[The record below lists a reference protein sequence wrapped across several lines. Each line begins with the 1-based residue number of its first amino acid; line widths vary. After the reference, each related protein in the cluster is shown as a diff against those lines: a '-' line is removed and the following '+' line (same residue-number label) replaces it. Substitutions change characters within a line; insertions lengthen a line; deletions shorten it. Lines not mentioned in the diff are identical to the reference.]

1 MKTRRLNSDE
11 FFWIFAAFFLP
22 CVILMLSLNKAP
34 DLLFSSITRQVRD
47 ISDMKATIAR
57 GRIFYSDVLCDILT
71 RRFYPS
77 YIICFLIGGNLGTFL
92 IRLFFYL
99 RFGLLS
105 VGIYLFSS
113 WHVKNSY
120 LWSAILGVACSVSAV
135 GIVASTNPQ
144 IMNVMIVMPFA
155 ACFADSLMR
164 HDTKYDF
171 WSAVVCF
178 SLFIMGGIYG
188 LLTGPI
194 FMLFIVLFFKGLIG
208 TAKIG
213 SVIKAY
219 CVSLI
224 CQLPLI
230 TVLAFA
236 GMHFIDIETEFENS
250 RVTFKY
256 FDLLTTMLDGTEITI
271 PQAGFNA
278 VMSVSILVLMLAIL
292 FFLNRS
298 IPFKAKACCIVFIIF
313 IPVSSSWS
321 LLSAILS
328 IVGNQGTAEFSRITA
343 LCIILFLMAAI
354 SLRNIPNLKS
364 TDIYLSVFA
373 VLAFITVANSS
384 SSSEVV
390 RSIFN
395 LWFSGAAVIFWG
407 ICFLLFIA
415 DKKKAVTVL
424 ASLGA
429 IGIAVNTMYCLSISY
444 MTGNIS
450 SISPY
455 AGFDA
460 SSDINVV
467 SDGSLPLSGETPEC
481 INVEGDLREGTED
494 LQLPEVYN
502 LISREVVL
510 EDIFEPADAFTVFSS
525 GVSELG
531 PGRYCIDI
539 PGQSTEI
546 LLRAEALDTESSYY
560 VYSSFGGQAVL
571 TEQYNDGDVQNDFN
585 GPFFKILD
593 RREYSVNLRQVTP
606 SLEQT
611 AYFSLWRANGTS
623 MEALGS
629 HAYPMDRYTATVPG
643 SDNVSTPGY
652 NTVVTSV
659 LYNENY
665 NISVKGP
672 DGSVSCD
679 TFNLAGKLAGVYY
692 SDGISDYS
700 FRISSDNTVA
710 VVSVV
715 IWILC
720 SGFVIYNVV
729 RNKERTGKETAN
741 AEQKD
746 NRR

>member
-208 TAKIG
+208 TARIG

-219 CVSLI
+219 GVSLI

-230 TVLAFA
+230 TALAFA
-236 GMHFIDIETEFENS
+236 GMHFIDIATEFENS

-313 IPVSSSWS
+313 
-321 LLSAILS
+321 
-328 IVGNQGTAEFSRITA
+328 
-343 LCIILFLMAAI
+343 
-354 SLRNIPNLKS
+354 
-364 TDIYLSVFA
+364 
-373 VLAFITVANSS
+373 
-384 SSSEVV
+384 
-390 RSIFN
+390 
-395 LWFSGAAVIFWG
+395 
-407 ICFLLFIA
+407 
-415 DKKKAVTVL
+415 
-424 ASLGA
+424 
-429 IGIAVNTMYCLSISY
+429 
-444 MTGNIS
+444 
-450 SISPY
+450 
-455 AGFDA
+455 
-460 SSDINVV
+460 
-467 SDGSLPLSGETPEC
+467 
-481 INVEGDLREGTED
+481 
-494 LQLPEVYN
+494 
-502 LISREVVL
+502 
-510 EDIFEPADAFTVFSS
+510 
-525 GVSELG
+525 
-531 PGRYCIDI
+531 
-539 PGQSTEI
+539 
-546 LLRAEALDTESSYY
+546 
-560 VYSSFGGQAVL
+560 
-571 TEQYNDGDVQNDFN
+571 
-585 GPFFKILD
+585 
-593 RREYSVNLRQVTP
+593 
-606 SLEQT
+606 
-611 AYFSLWRANGTS
+611 
-623 MEALGS
+623 
-629 HAYPMDRYTATVPG
+629 
-643 SDNVSTPGY
+643 
-652 NTVVTSV
+652 
-659 LYNENY
+659 
-665 NISVKGP
+665 
-672 DGSVSCD
+672 
-679 TFNLAGKLAGVYY
+679 
-692 SDGISDYS
+692 
-700 FRISSDNTVA
+700 
-710 VVSVV
+710 
-715 IWILC
+715 
-720 SGFVIYNVV
+720 
-729 RNKERTGKETAN
+729 
-741 AEQKD
+741 
-746 NRR
+746 